1 MALTFC
7 DSFDFYTD
15 LNTRYDFVFANGIDT
30 AGHARTG
37 NGCLIII
44 SGGYGPGKNIAATND
59 CLIALAWNSN
69 QPGDVVWFGCAG
81 GGPHINA
88 VGGTVGIQVNGD
100 GSISAKGAGPYNPI
114 FATSA
119 ASIVSFG
126 VYNYIAARVVV
137 GASGS
142 IKVWCNGALV
152 IDVSGVDNRN
162 FFIPANLFTNGFQMM
177 GPGGVTTTYI
187 DDLYVLDCS
196 AAPNDDFLGACR
208 IYAAVPTADGAVE
221 WAPSVGTS
229 NFPNVDSIPA
239 NTAVYNSS
247 ATVGQVDQYSHPLPG
262 GVPSNSQLFALQHSQ
277 DMEVDLGSRSVTSD
291 VAGVPNP
298 GALAL
303 PTNWQIFAWP
313 YDVDPATGLSWV
325 AADFPLLA
333 GPKVT
338 L

>member
-1 MALTFC
+1 VALTFC

-15 LNTRYDFVFANGIDT
+15 LTTRYDFVFDNFIDT
-30 AGHARTG
+30 GGHSRTG
-37 NGCLIII
+37 VGCLQIA
-44 SGGYGPGKNIAATND
+44 SGAYGPGKNIAATND

-88 VGGTVGIQVNGD
+88 VGGTVGIYANGD
-100 GSISAKGAGPYNPI
+100 GSVKAWGQGGWHTFGVSPI
-114 FATSA
+114 G
-119 ASIVSFG
+119 ILRFG
-126 VYNYIAARVVV
+126 VYNHIAARVVV
-137 GASGS
+137 GAAGS
-142 IKVWCNGALV
+142 VKVWVNGALV
-152 IDVSGVDNRN
+152 IDVSGVDTRN
-162 FFIPANLFTNGFQMM
+162 PYIPANLFTNGFQLM
-177 GPGGVTTTYI
+177 GPGGIPTCYI

-247 ATVGQVDQYSHPLPG
+247 ATVGQVDQYSHSLPG

-313 YDVDPATGLSWV
+313 YDVDPTTGLSWV

-338 L
+338 A

>member
-1 MALTFC
+1 MALIFC

-15 LNTRYDFVFANGIDT
+15 LATRYDYVFADGIDT
-30 AGHARTG
+30 GGHSRTG
-37 NGCLIII
+37 NGCLIVI

-59 CLIALAWNSN
+59 CLVAFAWNSTA
-69 QPGDVVWFGCAG
+69 PGDMLWLGCAG

-88 VGGTVGIQVNGD
+88 VGGTVGLHANAD
-100 GSISAKGAGPYNPI
+100 GSISAVGAGPFNPT
-114 FATSA
+114 FGTSPA
-119 ASIVSFG
+119 GVLSFG
-126 VYNYIAARVVV
+126 VYNHIAARVVV
-137 GASGS
+137 GAAGS
-142 IKVWCNGALV
+142 VKVWCNGALV
-152 IDVSGVDNRN
+152 INLSGVDNRN
-162 FFIPANLFTNGFQMM
+162 FFIPGNFTNGFQLM

-196 AAPNDDFLGACR
+196 TAPNNGFLGACR
-208 IYAAVPTADGAVE
+208 IYAAVPTADGAVQ
-221 WAPSVGTS
+221 WAPSVGAE

-291 VAGVPNP
+291 VAGVPNA
-298 GALAL
+298 GSLAL

-338 L
+338 A